1 MKKTVL
7 NMLRD
12 CAGNHPNT
20 LYTSNKKNG
29 EWEGMTYPEVLEE
42 SRYVASGLIEL
53 GVKSGEKLSLISE
66 GKNTWICMEFGMLF
80 IGACNVPLAL
90 KLIPEEILFR
100 IKHSESKVVVVSKMM
115 LKTIAPLYNKMGKGI
130 KLILLEDS
138 IDGMEDM
145 LRENGIK
152 YGKECFLYGDILEDG
167 KNAWEKNIKILEER
181 EKEISE
187 EDIVTISYT
196 SGTTGD
202 PKGIMLT
209 HSNYYHNCWDAM
221 NYFIINPGDRLYICI
236 PTDHSFAHTVG
247 IYAALT
253 TGFSLYFVDF
263 GGGGIQYAKNV
274 AKNLVEANPH
284 FMLSVPALSGNF
296 MMKIKDAIQAKGKFI
311 SGIFNMGMNAGIR
324 MNRDGYQK
332 AGFLVKMINYLPY
345 KLADIL
351 VFSKVRKIFGAS
363 IKYIVGGG
371 ALLDIR
377 QQHFFYTLGVPVYQ
391 GYGLSE
397 ATPIISANT
406 QQVHKMGS
414 SGKVIPNVECKIIN
428 DKGEEMETGKQ
439 GQIIIKGKNVMKGY
453 YKNPET
459 TAKTVIDGWLYTGDL
474 GYLDKD
480 GFLIVI
486 GREKALLISADGEKY
501 SPEGIEEAI
510 QNSGDL
516 IHQVMVYNDMKK
528 NTTAIVTL
536 HKEKVR
542 TFAKKNGFTKEE
554 EILEAIKNDM
564 YAFKDV
570 PEFRGQFHEKW
581 IPISFQVVPEDFSDK
596 NQMINSALKTVRHK
610 IQEVYQDRIDFM
622 YAPGG
627 SNIINKM
634 NIETVTDLLP
644 N

>member
-12 CAGNHPNT
+12 CAKNHPET
-20 LYTSNKKNG
+20 VYTSNKNNG
-29 EWEGMTYPEVLEE
+29 KWESMSYPEVLKE
-42 SRYVASGLIEL
+42 SRFIASGLIEL
-53 GVKSGEKLSLISE
+53 GVKKGDKLSLISE
-66 GKNTWICMEFGMLF
+66 GKNIWICMEFGMLF
-80 IGACNVPLAL
+80 TRATNVPLAL
-90 KLIPEEILFR
+90 KLLPEEILFR

-130 KLILLEDS
+130 KLILLENS
-138 IDGMEDM
+138 INGMENM
-145 LRENGIK
+145 LRENDII

-167 KNAWEKNIKILEER
+167 KNAWDKNEKILKER
-181 EKEISE
+181 EKDISE

-209 HSNYYHNCWDAM
+209 HLNYYHNCWDAM
-221 NYFIINPGDRLYICI
+221 NYFIVDPGDRLYICI

-247 IYAALT
+247 IYAVLT

-263 GGGGIQYAKNV
+263 GGGGLQYAKNV
-274 AKNLVEANPH
+274 AKNLLEVNPH

-296 MMKIKDAIQAKGKFI
+296 MMKIKDAIQVKGKFI

-324 MNRDGYQK
+324 MNRDGYRK

-345 KLADIL
+345 KLADVL
-351 VFSKVRKIFGAS
+351 VFSKVRKIFGTS

-414 SGKVIPNVECKIIN
+414 SGRVIPNVECKIIN

-439 GQIIIKGKNVMKGY
+439 GQIIIRGKNVMKGY
-453 YKNPET
+453 YKNPKT
-459 TAKTVIDGWLYTGDL
+459 TAKTIIDEWLYTGDL
-474 GYLDKD
+474 GYLDED
-480 GFLIVI
+480 GFLFVI

-536 HKEKVR
+536 HREKVR
-542 TFAKKNGFTKEE
+542 AYAKKNGFTSADQ
-554 EILEAIKNDM
+554 ILEAIRKDL
-564 YAFKDV
+564 YAFKNV
-570 PEFRGQFHEKW
+570 PEFKGQFLEKW
-581 IPISFQVVPEDFSDK
+581 IPTSFQVAPEDFSDK
-596 NQMINSALKTVRHK
+596 NQMINSALKMVRHK

-627 SNIINKM
+627 SNVINKM
-634 NIETVTDLLP
+634 NIETVTELLP